1 MLLLWSLL
9 LACAAFIGLAP
20 SRRVAAAPVPGA
32 VIARTPEVASADST
46 LDEARAALARGLAWR
61 ASLIL
66 APMLRD
72 SATRTPET
80 VMLAARA
87 ASGWGGWREVG
98 ALLDGERW
106 LDSAFGGAG
115 RALSARAALER
126 EENLEA
132 ARLAAAAVAL
142 APDDRERGE
151 RLVIRAR
158 ALDRL
163 DSLAPAAAAYG
174 AAAEVLPDIADWLL
188 YRAAIVTTDSAARA
202 AVFGRLATALARERI
217 APGEAEA
224 LRRAGQLEQAAAAY
238 AALGSYGDAY
248 RTRREAAVTDTA
260 KARLRGELLAILRT
274 HLSTPQARAAAEVLD
289 ALPGTLDA
297 ATELLVG
304 RAITAA
310 GGSRAR
316 AVEAYQR
323 ALTAG
328 FGTPRDRNDYARH
341 LFALGR
347 YDDAARNFARVG
359 SPRPL
364 AASAA
369 YEHARALVRDGR
381 IEAAR
386 TALRAVGARFPQ
398 ETEPASTA
406 LYLLGDLATDEQR
419 DAAARDA
426 FRAIVT
432 RYPKARLAAPAGL
445 RAALIAFVAG
455 DHRTAALE
463 LDSLAVRYPA
473 SPEAPAA
480 EYWAGRA
487 WARAG
492 DSAAAHARWT
502 GDAGRDRTGDY
513 GALGSRRLGREPWV
527 PPAARDEFIPVPDV
541 DAALARAALL
551 EQLGMGREA
560 RWEEEG
566 AARSAESSVERML
579 ATANA
584 FRARDKASR
593 AIRLASRALGKGAPA
608 DARTYRLLYPLTH
621 REPIL
626 AEAVAHGVPPDLA
639 AALIRQESMFTPTA
653 TSGAGARG
661 LMQVMPD
668 VGRAVARALKF
679 PVWDPVLLYQPD
691 VNVQLGM
698 AHLGELG
705 ERYPDAPA
713 KVLAA
718 YNAGASRVERWSE
731 KRGVA
736 DPEMFTERI
745 PYVETRG
752 YVRII
757 RRNLDFYRALYDW
770 SHRPAS

>member
-1 MLLLWSLL
+1 MPVLWSLL
-9 LACAAFIGLAP
+9 LACVALLGFVP
-20 SRRVAAAPVPGA
+20 SPESARTVPVPEPA
-32 VIARTPEVASADST
+32 IAPAAADST
-46 LDEARAALARGLAWR
+46 LDAARTALARGLAWR
-61 ASLIL
+61 ASLLL
-66 APMLRD
+66 APLLRD

-80 VMLAARA
+80 VMLAATA
-87 ASGWGGWREVG
+87 ASGWGGWMEVG
-98 ALLDGERW
+98 RLLDGQAW
-106 LDSAFGGAG
+106 LDSAFDGAG

-126 EENLEA
+126 QENLEA
-132 ARLAAAAVAL
+132 AQLAAAAVGL
-142 APDDRERGE
+142 ATDDRARGE
-151 RLVIRAR
+151 RMVIRAR

-163 DSLAPAAAAYG
+163 DSLAPAAEAYT
-174 AAAEVLPDIADWLL
+174 AAARLLPEVADWLL
-188 YRAAIVTTDSAARA
+188 YRAAIATTDSTARRA
-202 AVFGRLATALARERI
+202 AFAALNSPLAREKV
-217 APGEAEA
+217 APAEAEA
-224 LRRAGQLEQAAAAY
+224 LRRAGHLERSAAAY

-248 RTRREAAVTDTA
+248 RIRREAAVTDTA
-260 KARLRGELLAILRT
+260 KARLRRELLEILRT
-274 HLSTPQARAAAEVLD
+274 HLSTPQARAAAQVLD
-289 ALPGTLDA
+289 DLPGELDA

-316 AVEAYQR
+316 AVDAYRR

-328 FGTPRDRNDYARH
+328 LGTNQDRNDYAGH

-347 YDDAARNFARVG
+347 YEDAARNYARVT

-369 YEHARALVRDGR
+369 YARARSLVRDGKV
-381 IEAAR
+381 EAAR
-386 TALRAVGARFPQ
+386 TALRAIGSTYPND
-398 ETEPASTA
+398 TEPAATA

-419 DAAARDA
+419 DAAAREV

-432 RYPKARLAAPAGL
+432 RYPKARVAPAAGL
-445 RAALIAFVAG
+445 RAALIAYVG
-455 DHRTAALE
+455 GSHHTAALE
-463 LDSLAVRYPA
+463 LDSLALRYPA

-480 EYWAGRA
+480 QYWAGRA
-487 WARAG
+487 WARTG
-492 DSAAAHARWT
+492 DSAAAATRWDT
-502 GDAGRDRTGDY
+502 VRERDRTGYY
-513 GALGSRRLGREPWV
+513 GALASRRLGVAPWT
-527 PPAARDEFIPVPDV
+527 PAPARDQFVPVPDV
-541 DAALARAALL
+541 DSALARAALL
-551 EQLGMGREA
+551 ERLGMGREA

-566 AARSAESSVERML
+566 AARGAESSVERML

-584 FRARDKASR
+584 FRERDMASR
-593 AIRLASRALGKGAPA
+593 AIRLASRALGKCAPA

-626 AEAVAHGVPPDLA
+626 AESAAHDVPPDLA

-661 LMQVMPD
+661 LMQVMPE
-668 VGRAVARALKF
+668 VGRSVARSLDF
-679 PVWDPVLLYQPD
+679 PVWDPVLLYQAD

-705 ERYPDAPA
+705 GRYPGAQA

-718 YNAGASRVERWSE
+718 YNAGVSRVERWSD
-731 KRGVA
+731 KRGTA
-736 DPEMFTERI
+736 DPEMFVERI

-757 RRNLDFYRALYDW
+757 GRNLDFYRALYAW
-770 SHRPAS
+770 TSRPAT

>member
-9 LACAAFIGLAP
+9 LACAAFFGFTSSPAGPPAP
-20 SRRVAAAPVPGA
+20 SRAAAMA
-32 VIARTPEVASADST
+32 QLAADST
-46 LDEARAALARGLAWR
+46 LDQARAALARGLSWR

-66 APMLRD
+66 APLLRD
-72 SATRTPET
+72 SATRTPEV
-80 VMLAARA
+80 VMLAATA
-87 ASGWGGWREVG
+87 ASGWGGWSEVG
-98 ALLDGERW
+98 RLLEREPW
-106 LDSAFGGAG
+106 LDSAFDGAG

-126 EENLEA
+126 EENLDA

-142 APDDRERGE
+142 APGDRARGE

-163 DSLAPAAAAYG
+163 DSLAPAADAY
-174 AAAEVLPDIADWLL
+174 AAAARLLPEIADWLT
-188 YRAAIVTTDSAARA
+188 YRAAIVTTDSAARRA
-202 AVFGRLATALARERI
+202 AFAQLRAPLAREKV
-217 APGEAEA
+217 APAEAEA
-224 LRRAGQLEQAAAAY
+224 LRRSGLLEPAAAAY
-238 AALGSYGDAY
+238 LALGAYGDAY
-248 RTRREAAVTDTA
+248 RIRREAAVTDTA
-260 KARLRGELLAILRT
+260 KARLRRELLGILRT

-289 ALPGTLDA
+289 ALPGSLDP

-304 RAITAA
+304 RAMTAA

-316 AVEAYQR
+316 AVQAYQR

-328 FGTPRDRNDYARH
+328 LGTTKDRNDYARH

-347 YDDAARNFARVG
+347 YEDAARNFARVD

-369 YEHARALVRDGR
+369 YERARSLVRDGQV
-381 IEAAR
+381 EAAR
-386 TALRAVGARFPQ
+386 TALRAIGAKYPG
-398 ETEPASTA
+398 ETEPAATA

-419 DAAARDA
+419 DAAAREV
-426 FRAIVT
+426 FRAIVV
-432 RYPKARLAAPAGL
+432 RYPKARLAPPAGL
-445 RAALIAFVAG
+445 RAALIAYVAG
-455 DHRTAALE
+455 EHRTAALE
-463 LDSLAVRYPA
+463 LDSLALRYPA

-480 EYWAGRA
+480 QYWAGRA

-492 DSAAAHARWT
+492 DSAAAAGRWNAARE
-502 GDAGRDRTGDY
+502 RDRTGYY
-513 GALGSRRLGREPWV
+513 GALASRRLGLEPWL
-527 PPAARDEFIPVPDV
+527 PAPARDQFIPVPDV
-541 DAALARAALL
+541 DSALARAELL
-551 EQLGMGREA
+551 ERLGMGREA

-566 AARSAESSVERML
+566 AARGAESSVDRML

-584 FRARDKASR
+584 FRERDKASR

-621 REPIL
+621 RGPIL
-626 AEAVAHGVPPDLA
+626 AESGAHDVPPDLA
-639 AALIRQESMFTPTA
+639 AALIRQESMFTPSA

-661 LMQVMPD
+661 LMQVMPE
-668 VGRAVARALKF
+668 VGRSVARSLGF

-705 ERYPDAPA
+705 ERYPDAPH

-718 YNAGASRVERWSE
+718 YNAGVSRVERWSD
-731 KRGVA
+731 KRGTA
-736 DPEMFTERI
+736 DPEIFIERI

-757 RRNLDFYRALYDW
+757 GRNLDFYRALYDW
-770 SHRPAS
+770 TSRPAS

>member
-9 LACAAFIGLAP
+9 LACAAFFGFTSSPGLPPAGAP
-20 SRRVAAAPVPGA
+20 AAAT
-32 VIARTPEVASADST
+32 ARLAADST
-46 LDEARAALARGLAWR
+46 LDQARAALARGLSWR

-66 APMLRD
+66 APLLRD
-72 SATRTPET
+72 STTRTPEV
-80 VMLAARA
+80 VMLAATA
-87 ASGWGGWREVG
+87 ASGWGGWNEVG
-98 ALLDGERW
+98 KLLEGEPW
-106 LDSAFGGAG
+106 LDSAFDGAG

-142 APDDRERGE
+142 APGDRERGE

-163 DSLAPAAAAYG
+163 DSLAPAAAAY
-174 AAAEVLPDIADWLL
+174 AAAARLLPEIADWLT
-188 YRAAIVTTDSAARA
+188 YRAAIATTDSAARRA
-202 AVFGRLATALARERI
+202 AFAQLRAPLAREKI
-217 APGEAEA
+217 APAEAEA
-224 LRRAGQLEQAAAAY
+224 LRRSGLLEPAAAAY

-248 RTRREAAVTDTA
+248 RIRREAAVTDTA
-260 KARLRGELLAILRT
+260 KARLRRELLDILRT

-289 ALPGTLDA
+289 DLPGALDP

-304 RAITAA
+304 RAMTAA

-316 AVEAYQR
+316 AVQAYQR

-328 FGTPRDRNDYARH
+328 LGTTRDRNDYARH

-347 YDDAARNFARVG
+347 YEDAARNFGRVY

-369 YEHARALVRDGR
+369 YERARSLVRDGQV
-381 IEAAR
+381 EAAR
-386 TALRAVGARFPQ
+386 TALRAIGARYRG
-398 ETEPASTA
+398 ETEPAATA

-419 DAAARDA
+419 DAAAREV
-426 FRAIVT
+426 FRAIVV
-432 RYPKARLAAPAGL
+432 RYPKARLAPPAGL
-445 RAALIAFVAG
+445 RAALIAYVAG
-455 DHRTAALE
+455 EHRTAALE
-463 LDSLAVRYPA
+463 LDSLALRYPA

-480 EYWAGRA
+480 QYWAGRA

-492 DSAAAHARWT
+492 DSAAAAGRWNAARE
-502 GDAGRDRTGDY
+502 RDRTGYY
-513 GALGSRRLGREPWV
+513 GALASRRLGLEPWL
-527 PPAARDEFIPVPDV
+527 PAPARDQFISVPDV
-541 DAALARAALL
+541 DSALARAALL
-551 EQLGMGREA
+551 ERLGMGREA

-566 AARSAESSVERML
+566 AARGAESSVDRML
-579 ATANA
+579 AVANA
-584 FRARDKASR
+584 FRERDKASR
-593 AIRLASRALGKGAPA
+593 AIRLASRALAKGAPA

-621 REPIL
+621 RGPIL
-626 AEAVAHGVPPDLA
+626 TESGAHDVPPDLA
-639 AALIRQESMFTPTA
+639 AALIRQESMFTPSA

-661 LMQVMPD
+661 LMQVMPE
-668 VGRAVARALKF
+668 VGRAVARSLGF
-679 PVWDPVLLYQPD
+679 PVWDPVLLYQAD

-705 ERYPDAPA
+705 ERYPGAPA

-718 YNAGASRVERWSE
+718 YNAGVSRVERWSD
-731 KRGVA
+731 KRGTA
-736 DPEMFTERI
+736 DPEIFIERI

-757 RRNLDFYRALYDW
+757 GRNLDFYRALYDW
-770 SHRPAS
+770 TSRPAS